1 MMQTSAS
8 PITTVGIDR
17 WRTRLGLVVRAPES
31 TGPHLLSTLSSEA
44 DRLERAASRFV
55 AESEISVVNRAD
67 GRWTDVSWLFVEVLT
82 AALDAA
88 AQSDGLVTPCLGAH
102 VDAAGYRT
110 WRDGADAP
118 TGPIPH
124 DPRLDAWQHVEITP
138 AGGRARVRIPADVQL
153 DLGAVGKAW
162 LADRMACIVN
172 SALDCDV
179 IADMGG
185 DLRVIG
191 QSEPWVVAAD
201 PGIGT
206 PQSLMITDGG
216 VATSGTGRRQWRNG
230 AGELAHHIIDPRSGH
245 PADVVWS
252 SASVLAASA
261 RGANT
266 AATASIILGADAP
279 EWLERQQLDAWLVGT
294 QGHHRAGHWPAQEEA
309 A

>member
-1 MMQTSAS
+1 MPTTTA
-8 PITTVGIDR
+8 PITSIGIDR
-17 WRTRLGLVVRAPES
+17 WRTRLGLIVRAPES
-31 TGPHLLSTLSSEA
+31 SGPHLLATLSSEA

-55 AESEISVVNRAD
+55 PESEISGLNRAD
-67 GRWTDVSWLFVEVLT
+67 GRWTEVSWLFVEVLT

-102 VDAAGYRT
+102 VDAAGYRL
-110 WRDGADAP
+110 WRDGAEAATTP
-118 TGPIPH
+118 TPGE
-124 DPRLDAWQHVEITP
+124 PRVDAWQQVEIAP

-201 PGIGT
+201 PGIGA
-206 PQSLMITDGG
+206 PQSLVITDGG
-216 VATSGTGRRQWRNG
+216 LATSGTGRRQWRNRTG
-230 AGELAHHIIDPRSGH
+230 DLAHHIIDPRTGR

-252 SASVLAASA
+252 SASVLAMSA

-279 EWLERQQLDAWLVGT
+279 DWLDRQHLDAWLVGA
-294 QGHHRAGHWPAQEEA
+294 QGHHRAGRWPAQEEA